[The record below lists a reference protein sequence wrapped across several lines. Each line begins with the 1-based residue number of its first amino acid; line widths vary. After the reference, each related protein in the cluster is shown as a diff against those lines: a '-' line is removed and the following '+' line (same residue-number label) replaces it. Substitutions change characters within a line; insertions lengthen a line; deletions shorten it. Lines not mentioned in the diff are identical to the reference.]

1 MSIRSG
7 SKDQCLGPNG
17 GSRNCSEPNGAP
29 GFAQPN
35 GGFTESIKSSSG
47 SSQSNDLAK
56 LSVQARTLSTELAWL
71 PTDRLVPPPE
81 RSADFRPPL
90 PPAADSTA
98 ISHNDEISPK
108 YTFQPPFNFRS
119 SQPAPFRPQQPIIP
133 STHRPNYSH
142 LFSHFHNRNPSQTE
156 TFRRIRQLQEMDSIW
171 SHFCK
176 SLLQVVKSKTTTE
189 AVGVEKTTTGRSY
202 EETTIEQLHEET
214 TTDFDYDTT
223 LDPSVDYEEQPVS
236 HESIDVNSQ
245 EEEASRVSQES
256 SYVNSQEEPS
266 KVPHESVDVNSQEE
280 ASKAASQEA
289 DDRNDSQEEFDDYV
303 TSEEQQI
310 DSREGPKRSSEENND
325 IRNEDYEESESQ
337 EEKVKTTNATSF
349 EIVTTKPSAM
359 VKDDHFH
366 EFVDTTVIDNVT
378 EELMTTV
385 EDSSDAVQE
394 KKSKSE
400 ALETVE
406 EKKSKSEAV
415 EEKKSKSEALLA
427 EPELVVSVV
436 TTKSV
441 VNNTVIPSVTSPP
454 TVTVG
459 TIDDNTTDTWVVVAS
474 VQTSRSVSGAR
485 YLPSPNVEQDER
497 MKLLNEEVEDVTETT
512 TEEVPTTTLPPTT
525 TKLKTSTESLID
537 KLDRVQSDLSSSL
550 LTGGFNNEGNN
561 IAVITENMSHKMA
574 TTMLDLGITSPQP
587 TPPPPSCTKS
597 SLPLVQIRKFSPLAR
612 PSTTTR
618 PKKTFDSFKQN
629 RKTTTTVAP
638 VNLDQPQGDEPPKDE
653 GKNATTGRT
662 SGVSNKTQ
670 IIVQDV
676 SAFLPPGYKASD
688 KDKEDTSKL
697 LAEILGKVRPS
708 EESET
713 KNKSM

>member
-1 MSIRSG
+1 VQVGGGNRG
-7 SKDQCLGPNG
+7 SFLNNRTRIFAPDSTRKVTLVKDYFVNNNG
-17 GSRNCSEPNGAP
+17 DVFITTKVPFVPKPTVSTNPPTTVARKNPFSPTTKPTNKPISFNLKSNKKLFVPKNPATPRN
-29 GFAQPN
+29 GFDL
-35 GGFTESIKSSSG
+35 ESLLEDPIKSASG
-47 SSQSNDLAK
+47 SS
-56 LSVQARTLSTELAWL
+56 
-71 PTDRLVPPPE
+71 
-81 RSADFRPPL
+81 
-90 PPAADSTA
+90 
-98 ISHNDEISPK
+98 HNDDVVK
-108 YTFQPPFNFRS
+108 
-119 SQPAPFRPQQPIIP
+119 
-133 STHRPNYSH
+133 
-142 LFSHFHNRNPSQTE
+142 
-156 TFRRIRQLQEMDSIW
+156 
-171 SHFCK
+171 
-176 SLLQVVKSKTTTE
+176 VVKSKTTTE
-189 AVGVEKTTTGRSY
+189 AIGVEKTTTGRSY
-202 EETTIEQLHEET
+202 EETAIEQLHEET

-236 HESIDVNSQ
+236 HES
-245 EEEASRVSQES
+245 
-256 SYVNSQEEPS
+256 
-266 KVPHESVDVNSQEE
+266 VDVNSQEE

-289 DDRNDSQEEFDDYV
+289 DDHNDSQEEFDDYV
-303 TSEEQQI
+303 TSEEQQV

-385 EDSSDAVQE
+385 EDSS
-394 KKSKSE
+394 
-400 ALETVE
+400 
-406 EKKSKSEAV
+406 EAV
-415 EEKKSKSEALLA
+415 EKKKSKSEALLA

-459 TIDDNTTDTWVVVAS
+459 TIDDKTTDTWVVVAS

-512 TEEVPTTTLPPTT
+512 TEEVATTTLPPTT
-525 TKLKTSTESLID
+525 TELKTSTESLID
-537 KLDRVQSDLSSSL
+537 KLDRVQSDLSSNL

-561 IAVITENMSHKMA
+561 IAVITENMSDKMT

-587 TPPPPSCTKS
+587 TPPPPSSTKS
-597 SLPLVQIRKFSPLAR
+597 SLPLVQIRKFSPVAR

-618 PKKTFDSFKQN
+618 PKKTFESFKQN

-653 GKNATTGRT
+653 GKNATTGGCRECRT
-662 SGVSNKTQ
+662 KR
-670 IIVQDV
+670 
-676 SAFLPPGYKASD
+676 
-688 KDKEDTSKL
+688 KL
-697 LAEILGKVRPS
+697 LFKTSVLCCLRGRKLATKTKKTLPNWSPRFWAKSGQLEKVKPKTRVVSLVVSTKETSRCCWLLG
-708 EESET
+708 T
-713 KNKSM
+713 KNGIVPRRRARRWRKEQNKIALLHCFPHRLTTILRLQTNKNQL

>member
-1 MSIRSG
+1 
-7 SKDQCLGPNG
+7 
-17 GSRNCSEPNGAP
+17 
-29 GFAQPN
+29 
-35 GGFTESIKSSSG
+35 
-47 SSQSNDLAK
+47 
-56 LSVQARTLSTELAWL
+56 
-71 PTDRLVPPPE
+71 
-81 RSADFRPPL
+81 
-90 PPAADSTA
+90 
-98 ISHNDEISPK
+98 
-108 YTFQPPFNFRS
+108 
-119 SQPAPFRPQQPIIP
+119 
-133 STHRPNYSH
+133 
-142 LFSHFHNRNPSQTE
+142 
-156 TFRRIRQLQEMDSIW
+156 MDSIW

-638 VNLDQPQGDEPPKDE
+638 VNLDQPQRR
-653 GKNATTGRT
+653 RT
-662 SGVSNKTQ
+662 
-670 IIVQDV
+670 
-676 SAFLPPGYKASD
+676 
-688 KDKEDTSKL
+688 
-697 LAEILGKVRPS
+697 AER
-708 EESET
+708 
-713 KNKSM
+713 

>member
-1 MSIRSG
+1 LQSPAELSPRYNDFKPSSFNPPG
-7 SKDQCLGPNG
+7 QSQESVDQNLD
-17 GSRNCSEPNGAP
+17 
-29 GFAQPN
+29 
-35 GGFTESIKSSSG
+35 FTERPNQVQYGGGNRGSFLNRRTRIFAPDSTKKATLVKDYFVNNNGDVFITTKVPFVPKPTVSTNPSTTVARKNPFSPTTKPTNKPISFNLKSNKKPFVPKNPTTPRNGFDLELLLEEPIKSASG
-47 SSQSNDLAK
+47 SS
-56 LSVQARTLSTELAWL
+56 
-71 PTDRLVPPPE
+71 
-81 RSADFRPPL
+81 
-90 PPAADSTA
+90 
-98 ISHNDEISPK
+98 HNDDVVE
-108 YTFQPPFNFRS
+108 
-119 SQPAPFRPQQPIIP
+119 
-133 STHRPNYSH
+133 
-142 LFSHFHNRNPSQTE
+142 
-156 TFRRIRQLQEMDSIW
+156 
-171 SHFCK
+171 
-176 SLLQVVKSKTTTE
+176 VVKSKTTTE
-189 AVGVEKTTTGRSY
+189 AVGVEETTTGRSH

-236 HESIDVNSQ
+236 HESIDINSQ
-245 EEEASRVSQES
+245 EEEAGRVSQES

-280 ASKAASQEA
+280 TSKAASQEA
-289 DDRNDSQEEFDDYV
+289 DDHNDSLEEFDDYV
-303 TSEEQQI
+303 TFEEQQV
-310 DSREGPKRSSEENND
+310 DSREGSKRSSEENND
-325 IRNEDYEESESQ
+325 ICNEDYEESESQ
-337 EEKVKTTNATSF
+337 EVKVKTTNATCF
-349 EIVTTKPSAM
+349 EIVATKPSAM
-359 VKDDHFH
+359 VKDDNFH

-378 EELMTTV
+378 EEPVTTV

-394 KKSKSE
+394 KKTKSE
-400 ALETVE
+400 SLEAVE

-415 EEKKSKSEALLA
+415 GEKKSKSEALLA

-512 TEEVPTTTLPPTT
+512 TEEVTTTTLPPPT

-537 KLDRVQSDLSSSL
+537 KLDRVQSDLPSSL
-550 LTGGFNNEGNN
+550 LTGGFNNECNN

-597 SLPLVQIRKFSPLAR
+597 SLPLVQIRKFSPLA
-612 PSTTTR
+612 TTR
-618 PKKTFDSFKQN
+618 PEKTFERFKQDDLTGLLPPGFKSKYRN

-676 SAFLPPGYKASD
+676 SAFLPPG
-688 KDKEDTSKL
+688 
-697 LAEILGKVRPS
+697 
-708 EESET
+708 
-713 KNKSM
+713 

>member
-1 MSIRSG
+1 LNNRTRIFAPDSTKKATLV
-7 SKDQCLGPNG
+7 KDYFVNNNG
-17 GSRNCSEPNGAP
+17 DVFITTKVPFVPKPTVSTNPPTTVARKNPFSPTTKPTNKPISFNLKSNKKLFVPKNPATPRN
-29 GFAQPN
+29 GFDL
-35 GGFTESIKSSSG
+35 ESLLEDPIKSASG
-47 SSQSNDLAK
+47 SS
-56 LSVQARTLSTELAWL
+56 
-71 PTDRLVPPPE
+71 
-81 RSADFRPPL
+81 
-90 PPAADSTA
+90 
-98 ISHNDEISPK
+98 HNDDVVK
-108 YTFQPPFNFRS
+108 
-119 SQPAPFRPQQPIIP
+119 
-133 STHRPNYSH
+133 
-142 LFSHFHNRNPSQTE
+142 
-156 TFRRIRQLQEMDSIW
+156 
-171 SHFCK
+171 
-176 SLLQVVKSKTTTE
+176 VVKSKTTTE

-289 DDRNDSQEEFDDYV
+289 DDHNDSQEEFDDYV
-303 TSEEQQI
+303 TSEEQQV

-385 EDSSDAVQE
+385 EDSS
-394 KKSKSE
+394 
-400 ALETVE
+400 
-406 EKKSKSEAV
+406 EAV
-415 EEKKSKSEALLA
+415 EKKKSKSEALLA

-459 TIDDNTTDTWVVVAS
+459 TIDDKTTDTWVVVAS

-512 TEEVPTTTLPPTT
+512 TEEVATTTLPPTT
-525 TKLKTSTESLID
+525 TELKTSTESLID
-537 KLDRVQSDLSSSL
+537 KLDRVQSDLSSNL

-561 IAVITENMSHKMA
+561 IADGKHVGQDDDDDVGSGDHI
-574 TTMLDLGITSPQP
+574 
-587 TPPPPSCTKS
+587 
-597 SLPLVQIRKFSPLAR
+597 
-612 PSTTTR
+612 STTDRLPYQIFVAAGPNT
-618 PKKTFDSFKQN
+618 KILTCCEAFDDDAPQENFRKLQTKQE
-629 RKTTTTVAP
+629 KTTTVAP
-638 VNLDQPQGDEPPKDE
+638 VNLDQPQGDEPPE
-653 GKNATTGRT
+653 CYQGRRECRT
-662 SGVSNKTQ
+662 KR
-670 IIVQDV
+670 
-676 SAFLPPGYKASD
+676 
-688 KDKEDTSKL
+688 KL
-697 LAEILGKVRPS
+697 LFKTSVLSCLRGRKLATKTKKTLPNCSPRFWAKSDQVEKVKPKTKVVSLVVSKKATSRRCCLLG
-708 EESET
+708 T
-713 KNKSM
+713 KNGIVPRRRARRWRKEQNKIALLHCFPHRLTTILRLQTNKNQL